1 MSENLIYADE
11 NREDVGVL
19 MDYQFDLA
27 FGTSENDFELQVSID
42 DHVLQED
49 YWIYIEGTE
58 YGGIVDDIA
67 VNTET
72 KTVTYKGR
80 TFHGIIASKIVCPDS
95 GQDYYIITN
104 KDANAALATLIT
116 RLGLGDL
123 FAASTESSGITITRY
138 QFYRYID
145 GYGGMRKMLNK
156 FGAKLHMEWHEEQVI
171 LSAVPYV
178 SYDDEELDSDHV
190 NFAIN
195 QVFNPVNHMICLGRG
210 ELKDR
215 MVVHLYCDEDGDISQ
230 TQTFTG
236 LEERCE
242 VLDYPN
248 AESEE
253 ELVTEGESRLKAAW
267 NASLVDIRLDDEY
280 TFDIGDVIT
289 VSEIVTGVHLT
300 RSITK
305 KIVTIDKNVFRCQY
319 EVGEQ

>member
-1 MSENLIYADE
+1 
-11 NREDVGVL
+11 
-19 MDYQFDLA
+19 
-27 FGTSENDFELQVSID
+27 
-42 DHVLQED
+42 
-49 YWIYIEGTE
+49 
-58 YGGIVDDIA
+58 
-67 VNTET
+67 
-72 KTVTYKGR
+72 
-80 TFHGIIASKIVCPDS
+80 
-95 GQDYYIITN
+95 
-104 KDANAALATLIT
+104 
-116 RLGLGDL
+116 
-123 FAASTESSGITITRY
+123 
-138 QFYRYID
+138 
-145 GYGGMRKMLNK
+145 MLNK

-171 LSAVPYV
+171 LSAIPYV